1 MAQGRKTGGRNKGTP
16 NKLSS
21 TVRAIELMAAAE
33 VFGSGS
39 KEKAFIVL
47 YRWAWKAL
55 NDKRLAP
62 DTKQKIWQTL
72 VERLGGKLPQPLK
85 ADGDEQEPVIL
96 NVHLHKDAPPA

>member
-1 MAQGRKTGGRNKGTP
+1 MARGRKTGGRNKGTP

-33 VFGSGS
+33 VIGSGS
-39 KEKAFIVL
+39 KEKAFIAL

-62 DTKQKIWQTL
+62 DTKQKNLADSCRTTWREAASVI
-72 VERLGGKLPQPLK
+72 EGG
-85 ADGDEQEPVIL
+85 
-96 NVHLHKDAPPA
+96 